1 MNKRIVVY
9 PGTFDPI
16 TLGHIDVLDRACNLF
31 DHVIVAIAV
40 NSAKTPLF
48 TVDERKEMIED
59 ATSGLNNIEV
69 DAFEGL
75 LAEYA
80 SLRNAAAI
88 LRGLRAVTDFEYELQ
103 MALMNRNLREKIAT
117 VFLMPHEKYVYLSS
131 SIVREVASFG
141 EDVSH
146 LVPELVAKKLKK
158 KFALG
163 PDRVVRR
170 I

>member
-1 MNKRIVVY
+1 MTKRIAVY

-16 TLGHIDVLDRACNLF
+16 TLGHIDVLERACNLF

-40 NSAKTPLF
+40 NSTKSPLF
-48 TVDERKEMIED
+48 TVAERKEMIES
-59 ATSGLNNIEV
+59 ATTDLRSIEV

-80 SLRNAAAI
+80 SLRNAVAI

-103 MALMNRNLREKIAT
+103 MALMNRNLREKVAT

-146 LVPELVAKKLKK
+146 LVPGIVAKKLKQ
-158 KFALG
+158 KFASG
-163 PDRVVRR
+163 SDQTVRR
-170 I
+170 V